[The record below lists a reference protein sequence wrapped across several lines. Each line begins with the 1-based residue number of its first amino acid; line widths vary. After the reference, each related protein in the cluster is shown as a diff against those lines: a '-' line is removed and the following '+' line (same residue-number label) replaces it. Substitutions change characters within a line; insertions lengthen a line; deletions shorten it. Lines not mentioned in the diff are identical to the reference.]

1 MDKMTKY
8 YLGVDLGG
16 TNIKAG
22 LFDEDFQTVEKLHK
36 PTHEEEGPTAV
47 LNRIWACCQELM
59 AAAKIQADDILAAGF
74 GIPGQ
79 MDVEKGISIFS
90 PNFTD
95 WQDIPVAKW
104 LHAKL
109 GKPVFIDNDV
119 RVNLYGEMAF
129 GAGRGHRNVVLVTI
143 GTGLGAAILINGQVL
158 YGASNS
164 VGEIGHMNM
173 YRHGRPC
180 ACGSSGC
187 LGRYVSARGI
197 VKTMQE
203 KLADGQTSMVGD
215 WMARG
220 QELTTKLISE
230 AVAQG
235 DVTAIDVFK
244 ETGELLGFGLGNVI
258 NLYNPEELILGGGV
272 AAAGEP
278 LFKYTRDTLAHH
290 SLPVAR
296 EACQVSM
303 AQLGDEA
310 GMVGAT
316 VYAGQKISA
325 SGSTD

>member
-1 MDKMTKY
+1 MTKY

-16 TNIKAG
+16 TNIKGG
-22 LFDEDFQTVEKLHK
+22 LFDEDFQTVQKLHK
-36 PTHEEEGPTAV
+36 PTHEEAGPTEV
-47 LNRIWACCQELM
+47 LNRIWACCQQLM
-59 AAAKIQADDILAAGF
+59 AQEKITSDDILAAGF

-79 MDVEKGISIFS
+79 MDVEKGISIFL

-95 WQDIPVAKW
+95 WKDVPVAKW
-104 LHAKL
+104 LQDKL
-109 GKPVFIDNDV
+109 GQPVFIDNDV

-143 GTGLGAAILINGQVL
+143 GTGLGAAVLINGQVL

-180 ACGSSGC
+180 ACGSTGC

-203 KLADGQTSMVGD
+203 KLADGQTSLVGE
-215 WMARG
+215 WMSQG
-220 QELTTKLISE
+220 QELTTKLISK
-230 AVAQG
+230 AVAKG
-235 DVTAIDVFK
+235 DPTAVEVFK

-258 NLYNPEELILGGGV
+258 NLFNPETLILGGGV
-272 AAAGEP
+272 SAAGEP
-278 LFKYTRDTLAHH
+278 LFKYTRETLAHH

-296 EACQVSM
+296 EACKLET

-310 GMVGAT
+310 GMVGAA
-316 VYAGQKISA
+316 VYAGQKVRA
-325 SGSTD
+325 

>member
-1 MDKMTKY
+1 MTSY
-8 YLGVDLGG
+8 YQGVDLGG

-22 LFDEDFQTVEKLHK
+22 LFDEDFTMVKKLHM
-36 PTHEEEGPTAV
+36 PTHEEKGPTVV
-47 LNRIWACCQELM
+47 LNRIWTACQQLM
-59 AAAKIQADDILAAGF
+59 ADAEITSDDIVAAGF

-95 WQDIPVAKW
+95 WKDVSVVQWLQD
-104 LHAKL
+104 KL
-109 GKPVFIDNDV
+109 GQPVFIDNDV

-129 GAGRGHRNVVLVTI
+129 GAGRGHRNVALVTI
-143 GTGLGAAILINGQVL
+143 GTGLGVAVLINGEVL

-180 ACGSSGC
+180 ACGSTGC

-203 KLADGQTSMVGD
+203 KLADGKSSIVGD
-215 WMARG
+215 WMAQG
-220 QELTTKLISE
+220 QKLTTKLISE
-230 AVAQG
+230 AVAKG
-235 DVTAIDVFK
+235 DLTAIEVFK
-244 ETGELLGFGLGNVI
+244 ETGELLGFCLGNVI
-258 NLYNPEELILGGGV
+258 NLYNPDTLILGGGV
-272 AAAGEP
+272 SVAGEP
-278 LFKYTRDTLAHH
+278 LFKYTRETLAHH

-296 EACQVSM
+296 EACEMTM

-310 GMVGAT
+310 GMVGAA
-316 VYAGQKISA
+316 VYAGQGLSA
-325 SGSTD
+325 KRPGKHGF

>member
-1 MDKMTKY
+1 MTKY

-22 LFDEDFQTVEKLHK
+22 LFDEDFQPVEKLHK

-59 AAAKIQADDILAAGF
+59 VGAEIQADDILAAGF

-79 MDVEKGISIFS
+79 MDVEQGISIFS

-95 WQDIPVAKW
+95 WHDIPVSKW

-143 GTGLGAAILINGQVL
+143 GTGLGAAVLINGQVL

-203 KLADGQTSMVGD
+203 KLADGQTSLVGD
-215 WMARG
+215 WMAQG
-220 QELTTKLISE
+220 EELTTKLISE

-235 DVTAIDVFK
+235 DETAINVFK

-272 AAAGEP
+272 SAAGEP

-296 EACQVSM
+296 EACRVSM

-310 GMVGAT
+310 GMVGAA
-316 VYAGQKISA
+316 VYAGEKVDA
-325 SGSTD
+325 V

>member
-1 MDKMTKY
+1 MTKY

-22 LFDEDFQTVEKLHK
+22 LFTDSFQTVKKVHR
-36 PTHEEEGPTAV
+36 PTHEEQGSDAV
-47 LNRIWACCQELM
+47 LNRIWSSCEDLM
-59 AAAKIQADDILAAGF
+59 ADAGVTSDDIAAAGF

-79 MDVEKGISIFS
+79 MDIQKGISIFS

-95 WQDIPVAKW
+95 WQNVPVVQW
-104 LHAKL
+104 FQNKL

-119 RVNLYGEMAF
+119 RVHLYGETTF
-129 GAGRGHRNVVLVTI
+129 GAGKGHQNVVLVAI
-143 GTGLGAAILINGQVL
+143 GTGLGAAVMIDGHVL

-197 VKTMQE
+197 VKTMQD
-203 KLADGQTSMVGD
+203 KLSEGQTSIVSQWVAQGEEM
-215 WMARG
+215 
-220 QELTTKLISE
+220 TTKLISK
-230 AVAQG
+230 AVAKG
-235 DVTAIDVFK
+235 DETAAEVFK
-244 ETGELLGFGLGNVI
+244 ETGELLGFGLSNVI

-272 AAAGEP
+272 SAAGEA
-278 LFKYTRDTLAHH
+278 LFQYTRKTIADH
-290 SLPVAR
+290 SLQVAQN
-296 EACQVSM
+296 ACRVSM

-310 GMVGAT
+310 GMIGAA
-316 VYAGQKISA
+316 VYASRKLNRSM
-325 SGSTD
+325 